1 MYSKLSDKQNMI
13 KVVALLSIFLTT
25 PNEVEKNVK
34 TMQSNS
40 SDRYVHR
47 SSIDILNLFDREL
60 QLINTKPMIKNN
72 MKELLSELK
81 KFKLQMIS
89 ILEYKKRNDCK
100 IFHSSTN
107 LIASVSEI
115 NETFIIS
122 MHRKILTRTKLCH

>member
-47 SSIDILNLFDREL
+47 SSIDILNLFDAEL
-60 QLINTKPMIKNN
+60 QLINTKPMIENKL
-72 MKELLSELK
+72 KEFLSELK
-81 KFKLQMIS
+81 KFKLQIIS
-89 ILEYKKRNDCK
+89 ILEYEKRNDCK

>member
-1 MYSKLSDKQNMI
+1 MI

-40 SDRYVHR
+40 SDRYGHR
-47 SSIDILNLFDREL
+47 SSIDILNLFDAEL
-60 QLINTKPMIKNN
+60 QVINTKPMIENKL
-72 MKELLSELK
+72 KEFLSELK

>member
-1 MYSKLSDKQNMI
+1 MI

-25 PNEVEKNVK
+25 PNEVEKDVK

-40 SDRYVHR
+40 SDRYVRH
-47 SSIDILNLFDREL
+47 SSIDILNLFDAEL
-60 QLINTKPMIKNN
+60 QLINTKLMIENKL
-72 MKELLSELK
+72 KEFLSELK
-81 KFKLQMIS
+81 KFKLQIIS
-89 ILEYKKRNDCK
+89 ILEYEKRNDSK

-122 MHRKILTRTKLCH
+122 MH

>member
-25 PNEVEKNVK
+25 PNEVEKYVK

-47 SSIDILNLFDREL
+47 SSIDILNLLDAEL
-60 QLINTKPMIKNN
+60 QLINTKPMIENKL
-72 MKELLSELK
+72 KEFLSELK
-81 KFKLQMIS
+81 KFKLQIIS
-89 ILEYKKRNDCK
+89 ILEYKKKNDCK